1 MLDALTSWDADG
13 AVLRSP
19 LVHRW
24 RAAGATFERRGA
36 WLVPVA
42 VPGEE
47 RHLERVAFGDASS
60 VGKLELR
67 GGEAPPEAPDR
78 HVVEITP
85 GRWIV
90 LCPNG
95 AQATLLA
102 ELGRDRRLAL
112 DMTGAWVAFTIA
124 GPESERLLRRLGPLA
139 EVPGAGPVA
148 GVPGRILRRGRLLW
162 VLAAVEYALYVHD
175 VCADLCRPL
184 GGGLAGVEA
193 LARVSGDALLHA
205 ATAGLRV

>member
-1 MLDALTSWDADG
+1 MLDALTAWDANG
-13 AVLRSP
+13 VVLRSP
-19 LVHRW
+19 LVHRF
-24 RAAGATFERRGA
+24 RAAGANFERRGG

-47 RHLERVAFGDASS
+47 RHLERVAFGDVSS

-78 HVVEITP
+78 HVAEIAP

-95 AQATLLA
+95 AQPALLA

-112 DMTGAWVAFTIA
+112 DMTGAWVALTIA

-148 GVPGRILRRGRLLW
+148 GVPGRILRRGSLLW
-162 VLAAVEYALYVHD
+162 VLAAVEYARHVHD
-175 VCADLCRPL
+175 VCADLCLPL
-184 GGGLAGVEA
+184 GGGLAGVDA
-193 LARVSGDALLHA
+193 LARLSGDALLHPV
-205 ATAGLRV
+205 TAGVRL